1 MKCIAMV
8 FSNGL
13 RIPIEMY
20 YCKYDIKILLYVN
33 LLRKDRVLIG
43 SYLWR
48 YRCKWIKINTNL
60 SQLNEEGTIIVDDL
74 DELWTMH
81 FRR

>member
-8 FSNGL
+8 CLNGL
-13 RIPIEMY
+13 RISIEMY
-20 YCKYDIKILLYVN
+20 YWKYDIKILLYVN
-33 LLRKDRVLIG
+33 LLRKDKGLIG
-43 SYLWR
+43 SYLWC

-74 DELWTMH
+74 DELWTMN